1 MRSLI
6 GPVAVL
12 FVAVGAAG
20 CTEATAPESL
30 GHIAIPLTAPGAGGV
45 TYRLPPNTLLFL
57 SGAGFFG
64 RFSLDSDD
72 PSLTVD
78 VPPGDY
84 SVFLSDS
91 DGDTTTWPLR
101 RQNADGT
108 IQIVP
113 GTLDLT
119 PTITVTKD
127 QTTSLVIRF
136 HVAGIVPITFSLGS
150 VEVTVSVDETAAQS
164 FDFEF
169 AAPALTVLSTV
180 FSDTAPA
187 ALASR
192 LPVTGSTDN
201 RYVVH
206 AQTIS
211 PWSMVQS
218 DAGANPFAVVC
229 AQVHVSIDAGGNQGF
244 IDMVTEAP
252 PSGNEQFCIVQVQGA
267 SSSFAQMFINVSHEG
282 TATTPLLSDL
292 GDHPYFITHTLDS
305 FIEANV
311 FDGRTL
317 HLEALAGTHSVTT
330 HLFAEITAEIPD
342 ADGEITF
349 DHWYLLNANGAGT
362 IELTVP

>member
-1 MRSLI
+1 MRSLV
-6 GPVAVL
+6 GAAAVL
-12 FVAVGAAG
+12 FVAVGTAG

-30 GHIAIPLTAPGAGGV
+30 GHLAIPLAAPGSGGV

-64 RFSLDSDD
+64 RFSLDHDD

-84 SVFLSDS
+84 AVSLSDS

-101 RQNADGT
+101 RQSADGT

-119 PTITVTKD
+119 SMITVTKD

-136 HVAGIVPITFSLGS
+136 HVAGIMPITFSLGS
-150 VEVTVSVDETAAQS
+150 VDVTVVVDETPAS

-169 AAPALTVLSTV
+169 EAPSLTVASAV

-187 ALASR
+187 ELASR
-192 LPVTGSTDN
+192 LPATGSMGD

-206 AQTIS
+206 AHTTS

-218 DAGANPFAVVC
+218 DVVC
-229 AQVHVSIDAGGNQGF
+229 AQVNLSIDAGGNQGF

-252 PSGNEQFCIVQVQGA
+252 ASENEQLCIAQAQ
-267 SSSFAQMFINVSHEG
+267 SSFAQMFTTVFHEG
-282 TATTPLLSDL
+282 PATTPLLSDL
-292 GDHPYFITHTLDS
+292 GDHPYFISHGLDS
-305 FIEANV
+305 FVEGTV

-317 HLEALAGTHSVTT
+317 HLEALAGAHSVPM
-330 HLFAEITAEIPD
+330 HLFAEIVAEFPD
-342 ADGEITF
+342 ASGQSTF
-349 DHWYLLNANGAGT
+349 DHWYLYNANGTGT
-362 IELTVP
+362 ATLTAP